1 MKVQITLLMN
11 VDIDPANFECSESA
25 TPSEILETV
34 RDFIDDG
41 NISADDLMER
51 SMDYTVTVV
60 ESDK

>member
-1 MKVQITLLMN
+1 MN